1 MTTIRKN
8 DEKTVCDQ
16 LSFLDVRQAAS
27 DGQKAFD
34 EFVMSGKLPVTE
46 QQNSALLSYP
56 GLLLAD
62 GAD

>member
-27 DGQKAFD
+27 DGKKAFD
-34 EFVMSGKLPVTE
+34 EFVTSGKLPVTE
-46 QQNSALLSYP
+46 QQNLALLNGSGSLP
-56 GLLLAD
+56 VG
-62 GAD
+62 GAG